1 MRGSGARLTLNSA
14 GNCQPYT
21 PNNHCSS
28 ESLCQ
33 CNPLWPFSS
42 LSVIF
47 RRLLCVKNPECV
59 TAELLQGKRYVHLT
73 SLAVLT
79 TFRLFIYYFGV
90 FFSMRL
96 PVSSCALTI
105 HNNVYLG
112 SAFQRQAKAL
122 ENKPLSREQGWRRCL
137 QAYICSVWLSGVTY
151 GYCCWCCTTDRVVSH
166 TSVNS
171 PVDFS
176 WHAASTGSV

>member
-90 FFSMRL
+90 FFS
-96 PVSSCALTI
+96 PCVSLCPPALSQFTTMFT
-105 HNNVYLG
+105 LG
-112 SAFQRQAKAL
+112 QRFKGRPRHWRTSHWVG
-122 ENKPLSREQGWRRCL
+122 NKVDVG
-137 QAYICSVWLSGVTY
+137 AYK
-151 GYCCWCCTTDRVVSH
+151 H
-166 TSVNS
+166 TSVPS
-171 PVDFS
+171 DCQV
-176 WHAASTGSV
+176 

>member
-90 FFSMRL
+90 FFLHASPCVLLRSHNSQQCL
-96 PVSSCALTI
+96 PWVSVSKAGQGT
-105 HNNVYLG
+105 G
-112 SAFQRQAKAL
+112 EQAT
-122 ENKPLSREQGWRRCL
+122 E
-137 QAYICSVWLSGVTY
+137 
-151 GYCCWCCTTDRVVSH
+151 
-166 TSVNS
+166 
-171 PVDFS
+171 
-176 WHAASTGSV
+176 

>member
-1 MRGSGARLTLNSA
+1 MVPDLLWTLQATVSHIHPIISGVLSHCASA
-14 GNCQPYT
+14 IPCGHLVLYLW
-21 PNNHCSS
+21 
-28 ESLCQ
+28 SLDVY
-33 CNPLWPFSS
+33 
-42 LSVIF
+42 SV
-47 RRLLCVKNPECV
+47 CVKNPECV

-79 TFRLFIYYFGV
+79 TFRLFIYLLFWGV
-90 FFSMRL
+90 FSMHL

-122 ENKPLSREQGWRRCL
+122 ENKPLSREQGSRRCL

-176 WHAASTGSV
+176 RHAASTGSV